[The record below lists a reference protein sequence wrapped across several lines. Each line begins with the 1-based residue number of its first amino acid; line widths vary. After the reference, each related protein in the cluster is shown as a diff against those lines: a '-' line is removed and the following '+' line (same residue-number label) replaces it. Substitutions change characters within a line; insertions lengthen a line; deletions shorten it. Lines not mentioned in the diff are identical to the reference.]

1 MQQCYAQT
9 DATNCMS
16 TSCYKGCFVPLL
28 LELTFVCSPEQP
40 VMLLMWYQALTP
52 HLRLQK
58 IQTAGGY
65 SSAPALSNKA
75 QALAEIA
82 CASWR
87 LTLQ

>member
-1 MQQCYAQT
+1 
-9 DATNCMS
+9 
-16 TSCYKGCFVPLL
+16 
-28 LELTFVCSPEQP
+28 
-40 VMLLMWYQALTP
+40 MWYQALPP

-58 IQTAGGY
+58 IHTPGGY

-87 LTLQ
+87 LTLQQLFIQNERKVCCGLCKAEEVVPKNRMMINIVLKKS